1 MMDHHNYYT
10 SPDFYDSNLEINNLK
25 SETHQNNLITNMD
38 SLSSN
43 PMLTTASMPI
53 PQRGN
58 NGARE
63 LLTDLSEYV
72 FDLETSQSPQMVQ
85 DISYTSVNTSGGTM
99 FELQSPDIPLSS
111 TWSEVVGPQNV
122 SISKQEY
129 QMEEEDIFQV
139 DKSDLIQGPTLAEL
153 NGDNLYVDLLNIDEI
168 IAAEQ
173 MSPTSGHLTQLEVS
187 PHFTTTNNASAIQS
201 SSVVPIQIF
210 SQTTPQTPNNSLQS
224 NSGFYEQDQATHAST
239 SPYEIYQ
246 TTPTHS
252 SIANSTAAF
261 SPGSHSSHSPIT
273 LNSSVTPPPATFYHQ
288 TTNSG
293 NVGVVQHNPKYTTL
307 HDLLM
312 KKDHAMQYRER
323 RLGQSVP
330 GHRPAISPG
339 SSSGASRKLLTN
351 LQPAGSSR
359 LSTSAPTHLGLEQIW
374 QRREPR
380 PHLLSTGNSW
390 RCHIIVQPL
399 NVDSSILGSLAEAGS
414 TSSLSTGGVL
424 SPEAP
429 DFSQDEGYSDDDS
442 DDNYDDYSTDHGK
455 SHLQYRQQMAALTCL
470 PFFFILFFF

>member
-10 SPDFYDSNLEINNLK
+10 PPDSNFYDSNFDSTDNIKIENL
-25 SETHQNNLITNMD
+25 QNNLITNNMD

-43 PMLTTASMPI
+43 PMLTTASISI
-53 PQRGN
+53 PQRGS
-58 NGARE
+58 NGARG

-85 DISYTSVNTSGGTM
+85 DISYTSSANTSGGTM

-111 TWSEVVGPQNV
+111 TWSEVAGPQNI

-139 DKSDLIQGPTLAEL
+139 DKADLIQGPTLAEL
-153 NGDNLYVDLLNIDEI
+153 NSDNIYVDLLNIDEI

-173 MSPTSGHLTQLEVS
+173 LSPTSNTLTNLDVS
-187 PHFTTTNNASAIQS
+187 PHLTASNAVTNNNISAMQPCSPI
-201 SSVVPIQIF
+201 VPIQIF
-210 SQTTPQTPNNSLQS
+210 SQPIPQTPNNSLQS
-224 NSGFYEQDQATHAST
+224 NPGFYDQDQNSHLSS
-239 SPYEIYQ
+239 SPYDQQLYQ

-252 SIANSTAAF
+252 SMATNSTAAF
-261 SPGSHSSHSPIT
+261 SPGSHSSHSPIA
-273 LNSSVTPPPATFYHQ
+273 LNNSITPPPNTFYSTN
-288 TTNSG
+288 TTNPNPG
-293 NVGVVQHNPKYTTL
+293 NVGVVQHNPKYQTL
-307 HDLLM
+307 HELLM
-312 KKDHAMQYRER
+312 KKDHAIQYREAR

-330 GHRPAISPG
+330 GHHRASPG
-339 SSSGASRKLLTN
+339 TSLSRKILTN
-351 LQPAGSSR
+351 LQPGSSR

-380 PHLLSTGNSW
+380 PHLLSTGDSW
-390 RCHIIVQPL
+390 RCDIVVQPYL
-399 NVDSSILGSLAEAGS
+399 NPDLSILGSLAEAGS

-442 DDNYDDYSTDHGK
+442 DDNYDDYSSGNGE
-455 SHLQYRQQMAALTCL
+455 L
-470 PFFFILFFF
+470 